1 MSKNAALLQM
11 RADMRA
17 TYEEGRGGDFWGDK
31 ATELTANESRLHDER
46 DPAYETRR

>member
-1 MSKNAALLQM
+1 MSKNVGLFRM
-11 RADMRA
+11 TADKRA